1 MRSGFWRAGAAG
13 LWCTAAARFARSQGR
28 FSRLHVLAAVVT
40 VGLVLTACARNEPP
54 QVPPAQYPVQRSAVD
69 PKTGT
74 SASPRL
80 YAADRSIPKG
90 GGSYKVGVPYRIS
103 GRWYYPKDDPS
114 YDRTGVASWYGD
126 DFHGRKTANGEI
138 YDMNALSA
146 AHTTLPMPSYV
157 WVTNIENGRTLLVRI
172 NDRGPYAHDR
182 VIDLSR
188 AAARALGSEVRGL
201 SQVRVRYAGPAPM
214 NGDDRR
220 EQAHLRGQGWYNV
233 AQLAPARRVPYARPE
248 PATPASGWWPRWSLG
263 GVADAPSRLG
273 VPAEVAAQLQRP
285 PTRTLIAGAFRNE
298 ANAQRRLREV
308 SAFGDMKIV
317 TVSTALGSIFQ
328 VRSEPMDEAS
338 AQRIIGQIEAS
349 GILDV
354 MLAASGTQR
363 PVR

>member
-1 MRSGFWRAGAAG
+1 MRFEFWRTGAAG
-13 LWCTAAARFARSQGR
+13 HWRSLAAGFARSRGR
-28 FSRLHVLAAVVT
+28 FNRLQILTAPVA
-40 VGLVLTACARNEPP
+40 VGLVLTACARNDPP
-54 QVPPAQYPVQRSAVD
+54 EARPPQYPVQRSSVD

-80 YAADRSIPKG
+80 YTANRPIPKG
-90 GGSYKVGVPYRIS
+90 GGNYKVGVPYQIS
-103 GRWYYPKDDPS
+103 GRWYYPKDDPN

-157 WVTNIENGRTLLVRI
+157 WVTNMENGRTLLVRI
-172 NDRGPYAHDR
+172 NDRGPYAHER

-220 EQAHLRGQGWYNV
+220 EQAHLRDQGWYNV
-233 AQLAPARRVPYARPE
+233 AQQAPPRRVPYARQVE
-248 PATPASGWWPRWSLG
+248 APASGWWPRWSLG
-263 GVADAPSRLG
+263 ATAAAPSHLG
-273 VPAEVAAQLQRP
+273 AATEAGAQPPRP
-285 PTRTLIAGAFRNE
+285 PTRILMAGAFRNE
-298 ANAQRRLREV
+298 ANAQRRLRDV
-308 SAFGDMKIV
+308 STFGDLKIV
-317 TVSTALGSIFQ
+317 AVATALGTIFH

-338 AQRIIGQIEAS
+338 AQRVIGQITAS
-349 GILDV
+349 GIQDV
-354 MLAASGTQR
+354 MLTASGTQR